1 MVNQAI
7 TQNLKSQEVSEK
19 KIFTGLPLNKID
31 ILLNQWYRKI
41 TIFVLMISFRV
52 KIILQQLQLLTLVI
66 FPVAASAQSSDEMK
80 KIFAQAESY
89 YLYEEYELAN
99 QLYILLETPD
109 NLNIKYKIGTCY
121 LNIPGEKEKSI
132 PYLEEA
138 VKSAS
143 YDSKTET
150 FKELRAPLDS
160 YFSLAK
166 AYMINNDLEKA
177 LNTLQTFSKLASE
190 TKAKGGMK
198 NLEYIDQQ
206 ILACKNAIQFKEN
219 PVVFSKKSLGSDF
232 SQGSINDNP
241 AVSFDG
247 NTIVYTERRGIVN
260 AIFFSKKERE
270 KWQPPIE
277 ITAELNAGE
286 DCSSC
291 SLNSDGT
298 ELFLYKT
305 DNYDGAIYS
314 SNYVNGAWSPIKKLN
329 KNINT
334 KFYES
339 HASIS
344 FDGKKLY
351 FTSNRDGGQ
360 GNLDIYV
367 SEKDGTGD
375 WGTAVNLG
383 AAINTPFNED
393 SPFMA
398 QNDSVLYFSS
408 EGHSTMG
415 GFDNFKSQKIG
426 SAWKTPMNLGFPI
439 NTTDDDKFF
448 QPVNNGLNAYYSM
461 ITDYKKKDIFY
472 LGIGSTNVEQQFEIK
487 GKFSLSDTS
496 LTFNENYSI
505 HLINRISGDT
515 IDVGFPNKYTGL
527 YSFSVIPGKFKL
539 VYTGVGYLSQ
549 TIDTTILQDN
559 PNLVLNIDVSL
570 NKDITT
576 KIVVPPPVVYDKI
589 NLSEIPTVSAIDTS
603 ILIKNMN
610 VSDVSDKNVKDSDIL
625 YFTVQVLALH
635 NPIDV
640 SYFKYIPDIKVMYS
654 DVDKF
659 YRYTTGRF
667 STREEAYS
675 LRLELIRKG
684 YPEQIFIKK
693 VSK

>member
-1 MVNQAI
+1 MVN
-7 TQNLKSQEVSEK
+7 
-19 KIFTGLPLNKID
+19 
-31 ILLNQWYRKI
+31 
-41 TIFVLMISFRV
+41 FRV
-52 KIILQQLQLLTLVI
+52 KIISLLLQLLTLVI

-138 VKSAS
+138 VKNAS
-143 YDSKTET
+143 YDSKTES
-150 FKELRAPLDS
+150 FKEKRAPLDA

-166 AYMINNDLEKA
+166 AYMINNELEKG
-177 LNTLQTFSKLASE
+177 LNTLQTFNKLARE

-198 NLEYIDQQ
+198 NLEFIDQQ
-206 ILACKNAIQFKEN
+206 IQACKNAIQFKEN
-219 PVVFSKKSLGSDF
+219 PVVFSKKILGSDF

-260 AIFFSKKERE
+260 VIFFSKKERG

-277 ITAELNAGE
+277 ITAEINAGE

-314 SNYVNGAWSPIKKLN
+314 SNYVNGAWTPIKKLN

-339 HASIS
+339 HAAIS
-344 FDGKKLY
+344 ADGKKLY

-367 SEKDGTGD
+367 SEKDGSGD
-375 WGTAVNLG
+375 WGPAVNLG
-383 AAINTPFNED
+383 AAINTPYNED
-393 SPFMA
+393 TPFITE
-398 QNDSVLYFSS
+398 NDSVLYFCS
-408 EGHSTMG
+408 EGHSSMG

-426 SAWKTPMNLGFPI
+426 SVWKTPSNLGFPI
-439 NTTDDDKFF
+439 NSTDDDKFF

-461 ITDYKKKDIFY
+461 TTDYKKREIFY
-472 LGIGSTNVEQQFEIK
+472 LGMGSTDVNQLFEIK
-487 GKFSLSDTS
+487 G
-496 LTFNENYSI
+496 N
-505 HLINRISGDT
+505 
-515 IDVGFPNKYTGL
+515 
-527 YSFSVIPGKFKL
+527 SV
-539 VYTGVGYLSQ
+539 
-549 TIDTTILQDN
+549 
-559 PNLVLNIDVSL
+559 
-570 NKDITT
+570 
-576 KIVVPPPVVYDKI
+576 
-589 NLSEIPTVSAIDTS
+589 
-603 ILIKNMN
+603 
-610 VSDVSDKNVKDSDIL
+610 
-625 YFTVQVLALH
+625 
-635 NPIDV
+635 
-640 SYFKYIPDIKVMYS
+640 
-654 DVDKF
+654 
-659 YRYTTGRF
+659 
-667 STREEAYS
+667 
-675 LRLELIRKG
+675 
-684 YPEQIFIKK
+684 
-693 VSK
+693 